1 MSYPSADQPGVSSKH
16 VTCSASRLFYRARRY
31 RTAPPRVS
39 RSRSR
44 DRRGGLANPVRVV
57 TERSSSYQRAR
68 RTTLTQ
74 VRVVALFD
82 QHNGRV
88 SDERAAFYLPS
99 PAGPAGF
106 GVKRGEEVQGGAC
119 YRARR
124 QGTPQPPKAPWR
136 RENKTRKPRLFFGS
150 EKQARFVLC

>member
-57 TERSSSYQRAR
+57 TERSSSCQRAR

-82 QHNGRV
+82 QQWGRV
-88 SDERAAFYLPS
+88 SDERAGSFLFCGPRQPARKALGLKGGEKGPGGVLQGAAPGDAPAAKSTMAEKKQNKKTAFV
-99 PAGPAGF
+99 F
-106 GVKRGEEVQGGAC
+106 RC
-119 YRARR
+119 
-124 QGTPQPPKAPWR
+124 
-136 RENKTRKPRLFFGS
+136 
-150 EKQARFVLC
+150 